1 MTLAG
6 AHAAVTDKQVQRLA
20 DGYPSGALSE
30 FAVAVPWSAIGETGA
45 RLTRLLLP
53 SDLTEVSA

>member
-1 MTLAG
+1 MR
-6 AHAAVTDKQVQRLA
+6 RLA

-30 FAVAVPWSAIGETGA
+30 FAVTVPWEAVGATGA

-53 SDLTEVSA
+53 GDLSEVTA